1 MEESWQRP
9 LTWSHS
15 SQLLGVNTFEASPD
29 EGKIKAGKPYAYYW
43 LVNKIEFRVT
53 FSLSNSWNMGF
64 FWYLP
69 CHQSGFDAQKFL
81 LVPSPVWCI
90 CIYILCSCWGAQT
103 VPFWG
108 PGRGRWQSSQAPRK
122 SLQPVLSTSVHMSPT
137 MCLGF
142 FLLALVPSGKRLHNY
157 GKIHHFQWENPLF
170 LWSFSIATLNY
181 QRVASVKIQGPRFSQ
196 KKRSW
201 NLQRWVW
208 KRILRLGMVI
218 NMASMLDFRGLV
230 RHIGW
235 VKCHLNLEMVVK

>member
-29 EGKIKAGKPYAYYW
+29 EGKIEAGKPYAYYW

-90 CIYILCSCWGAQT
+90 CIYIYCAHVGGPKQCHSGALAEAGGNHHRPLGSLCSLS
-103 VPFWG
+103 F
-108 PGRGRWQSSQAPRK
+108 
-122 SLQPVLSTSVHMSPT
+122 QPQCTWVLRCAWDS
-137 MCLGF
+137 F
-142 FLLALVPSGKRLHNY
+142 F
-157 GKIHHFQWENPLF
+157 
-170 LWSFSIATLNY
+170 
-181 QRVASVKIQGPRFSQ
+181 
-196 KKRSW
+196 
-201 NLQRWVW
+201 
-208 KRILRLGMVI
+208 
-218 NMASMLDFRGLV
+218 
-230 RHIGW
+230 
-235 VKCHLNLEMVVK
+235 